1 MSRNRYGV
9 SDVSGKRRMCPQQRN
24 AMRQILG
31 DRLLSGSALSLSEAE
46 LASVMNELRQLSLVV
61 RRAAGGGGGGEGGPD
76 TSASDAG
83 LSATEALLL
92 RQLDDRPASSISELA
107 RRVHADRS
115 GVSVSVRSLANRGL
129 VVRESS
135 SSDRRMAS
143 ISLTMLGRDALAS
156 RAVQRLPS
164 GPAVGLLSRGD
175 LRELAGKL
183 ARLAR
188 TLLETTEVTAA

>member
-1 MSRNRYGV
+1 
-9 SDVSGKRRMCPQQRN
+9 
-24 AMRQILG
+24 MRQILG
-31 DRLLSGSALSLSEAE
+31 DRLLSGSALSFSEAE

>member
-1 MSRNRYGV
+1 
-9 SDVSGKRRMCPQQRN
+9 MCPQQRN

-76 TSASDAG
+76 ASASDAG

>member
-1 MSRNRYGV
+1 
-9 SDVSGKRRMCPQQRN
+9 
-24 AMRQILG
+24 MRQILG
-31 DRLLSGSALSLSEAE
+31 DRLLSGSALSVSEAE

-61 RRAAGGGGGGEGGPD
+61 RRCAAGGGRGGPD
-76 TSASDAG
+76 ASASDAG

-92 RQLDDRPASSISELA
+92 RQLDDRPATSISELA

-129 VVRESS
+129 VVRQSS

-143 ISLTMLGRDALAS
+143 ISLTMLGRDALAA
-156 RAVQRLPS
+156 RAGQRLPS

>member
-1 MSRNRYGV
+1 
-9 SDVSGKRRMCPQQRN
+9 
-24 AMRQILG
+24 MRQILG
-31 DRLLSGSALSLSEAE
+31 DRLGSGSGLSLSEAE

-61 RRAAGGGGGGEGGPD
+61 RRCAAVASGGPG
-76 TSASDAG
+76 TPTSDAG
-83 LSATEALLL
+83 LSATERLLL

-115 GVSVSVRSLANRGL
+115 GVSVSVRTLANRGL

-135 SSDRRMAS
+135 PSDRRMAS
-143 ISLTMLGRDALAS
+143 ISLTMLGRDALAA
-156 RAVQRLPS
+156 RAGQWLPS

-188 TLLETTEVTAA
+188 TLLETTEVSAA